1 MSGGNI
7 MVELNEEMKQYML
20 RFGWKN
26 LTLDIEEITSWC
38 APPRKEMSVGVTD
51 KAKEEM
57 QEDGYVCEQS
67 ELGNVFYP
75 EEGIIVSDKI
85 VVKRMEYPWLTCF

>member
-1 MSGGNI
+1 
-7 MVELNEEMKQYML
+7 
-20 RFGWKN
+20 
-26 LTLDIEEITSWC
+26 
-38 APPRKEMSVGVTD
+38 
-51 KAKEEM
+51 M

-85 VVKRMEYPWLTCF
+85 VVKRMEYPWLTCFEVEGIEIIKPEVV

>member
-26 LTLDIEEITSWC
+26 LTLDIEEITS
-38 APPRKEMSVGVTD
+38 
-51 KAKEEM
+51 
-57 QEDGYVCEQS
+57 
-67 ELGNVFYP
+67 
-75 EEGIIVSDKI
+75 
-85 VVKRMEYPWLTCF
+85 

>member
-1 MSGGNI
+1 
-7 MVELNEEMKQYML
+7 
-20 RFGWKN
+20 
-26 LTLDIEEITSWC
+26 
-38 APPRKEMSVGVTD
+38 MSVGVTD

-85 VVKRMEYPWLTCF
+85 VVKRMEYPWLTCFEVEGIDIIKPERRVGI